1 MNFFKH
7 TRTAT
12 ILKTLNM
19 TQHRIQKVLVTIL
32 ILASMTFSLPQ
43 AMAAKATLNMKDAEL
58 RTLIE
63 TVSRLTGKTFVLDQR
78 VNRNQKVTIISQH
91 MMSEKEIYQTFLSVI
106 KVHGLTAIKTGPV
119 IKIMQE
125 QQAKQ
130 DSTPISTNE
139 HNLADSDQLI
149 TQVIKLNNISVGEVQ
164 IMLRPLIRQQGQ
176 LGVYKQTNVIVITD
190 YSANVK
196 RMIKLIKQVDKES
209 SQDIDLIPLKH
220 ASASEIVRI
229 LEALNKSKA
238 SKINNSETPKF
249 VADERTN
256 SILLSASKNAKARI
270 LDLIKKLDTP
280 LGTNGNTKV
289 IYLHYAKAKDLVDV
303 LKGVGKS
310 KEEEENKKK
319 GGKTAISRRVSSNN
333 SFSIDAHEETN
344 SLVITAPPDLMRS
357 FEDVIH
363 HLDIRRAQVH
373 VEAIIVEISENRAKQ
388 LGVQW
393 IFGDQGNGTAPAGI
407 INFSNIGPGIGT
419 IGGAALQ
426 NRSQDNGSTTSLDN
440 NGNPVT
446 VKNTTSGD
454 NGLALAQVLGGLQG
468 VGIGAARFAES
479 GISYA
484 AFVQAL
490 ASDTDTNILSTP
502 SLTTLDNEEAS
513 MIAGQEIPIITGSQ
527 LGNNNSN
534 PFQSIERKE
543 VGIKLKIKPQI
554 NEGNVIR
561 LAIEQEV
568 SSVAGATAADVIT
581 NTRKINTNVLVS
593 DGSMVVL
600 GGLIDEQ
607 IQTSSQKVPVLG
619 SIPLLGNLFSSKG
632 TTKVKRNLMV
642 FIRPTISRTEGDLVG
657 LSRKKYNYMHALQ
670 IEEQQRGIPLM
681 PSSESPL
688 LPKWDESLTLPP
700 TFDEMMHMKKEATKK
715 AEENE

>member
-1 MNFFKH
+1 MNTKNSNG
-7 TRTAT
+7 
-12 ILKTLNM
+12 ILYRLLSQGKSILLGLSLIVILQLN
-19 TQHRIQKVLVTIL
+19 VSSVYA
-32 ILASMTFSLPQ
+32 AS
-43 AMAAKATLNMKDAEL
+43 ATLNMKDAEL

-91 MMSEKEIYQTFLSVI
+91 RMTEQEIYQTFLSVL
-106 KVHGLTAIKTGPV
+106 KVHGLTAIETGPV
-119 IKIMQE
+119 TKIMQE

-130 DSTPISTNE
+130 DSTPISTSE
-139 HNLADSDQLI
+139 HNLADTDQLI

-196 RMIKLIKQVDKES
+196 RMIKLIRQVDKES
-209 SQDIDLIPLKH
+209 SQEIELIPLEH

-229 LEALNKSKA
+229 LEALNKNAGPKVSD
-238 SKINNSETPKF
+238 SEKPKF

-256 SILLSASKNAKARI
+256 SILLSASKSSRVRLLN
-270 LDLIKKLDTP
+270 LIKKLDTP
-280 LGTNGNTKV
+280 LGTNGNTQV
-289 IYLHYAKAKDLVDV
+289 IYLHYAKATDLVEI
-303 LKGVGKS
+303 LNGVGKS
-310 KEEEENKKK
+310 KEEEEKKK
-319 GGKTAISRRVSSNN
+319 KSGSSRTARRSTNN
-333 SFSIDAHEETN
+333 TSFSIEAHEETN
-344 SLVITAPPDLMRS
+344 ALVITAPPDVMRS
-357 FEDVIH
+357 FEDVIR

-407 INFSNIGPGIGT
+407 INFSNIGPGIGA
-419 IGGAALQ
+419 IGAAALANQ
-426 NRSQDNGSTTSLDN
+426 RQDNGSTTSLDN

-446 VKNTTSGD
+446 VTNTTSGD
-454 NGLALAQVLGGLQG
+454 NGVALAQVLGGLQG
-468 VGIGAARFAES
+468 VGIGAARFAQS
-479 GISYA
+479 GLSFA

-543 VGIKLKIKPQI
+543 IGIKLKIKPQI

-561 LAIEQEV
+561 MAIEQEV
-568 SSVAGATAADVIT
+568 SSVAGATSADVIT
-581 NTRKINTNVLVS
+581 NTRKIQTNVLVA
-593 DGSMVVL
+593 DGSMIVL

-607 IQTSSQKVPVLG
+607 IQVSSQKVPILG
-619 SIPLLGNLFSSKG
+619 SLPLIGSLFSSKG

-642 FIRPTISRTEGDLVG
+642 FIRPTISRTEGDIVG
-657 LSRKKYNYMHALQ
+657 LSRKKYNYMRALQ
-670 IEEQQRGIPLM
+670 LDQQAKGIPLM
-681 PSSESPL
+681 PSSATPE
-688 LPKWDESLTLPP
+688 LPEWDDNLSIPP
-700 TFDEMMHMKKEATKK
+700 SFEEVMKKKREAL
-715 AEENE
+715 EEDDN